1 MAKNKSIPHYHRYV
15 PWLVLAYL
23 ELFGPCYL
31 LCPHGDPWSGQ
42 NALVPT
48 TQLPDDP
55 TVLEA
60 LAAHC
65 QLNRFDAQLCP
76 SQIKAPIDAGLSWP
90 LWKNRVIHKP
100 KKTST
105 KALSLAIFGCMNW
118 VFFGLTNLTL
128 NDVEEFGID
137 ICINYRLQPCT
148 NTTLRGGYGNKK
160 DSCCPCCHKVF
171 FESKIGC
178 ICSL

>member
-1 MAKNKSIPHYHRYV
+1 MAKNKSIPHCHRCV

-31 LCPHGDPWSGQ
+31 LCPHGHPWSGQ

-48 TQLPDDP
+48 TQLPDDA

-65 QLNRFDAQLCP
+65 QLNRFDAKLCP

-90 LWKNRVIHKP
+90 LWKNRVINKP
-100 KKTST
+100 KNTLT

-118 VFFGLTNLTL
+118 VFFGLTNWTL
-128 NDVEEFGID
+128 NDVEEFGIW
-137 ICINYRLQPCT
+137 IFWRPLCILERRTTLIYEINYRLQLCT
-148 NTTLRGGYGNKK
+148 NTTLRW
-160 DSCCPCCHKVF
+160 VWQ
-171 FESKIGC
+171 
-178 ICSL
+178 